1 MSLRNFCAV
10 LNFALKGRYCVRKS
24 VLNGSKYKAN
34 KNGWTLTHLFSTSQ
48 ERSSGAAEVQQRK
61 LVLASEQNGI
71 RTVCLNDPKKRNALS
86 LAMLEQLQD
95 CLRVDLR
102 DRTRVIILTANGPVF
117 SAGHDLKELTA
128 ANGREY
134 HQKVFHTCSLVM
146 TMIQDLPVPVIAQVS
161 GLATA
166 AGCQLVASCDI
177 AVASEKAKFAT
188 PGVNVGLFCSTPAVA
203 VGRSVP
209 RKVAMEMLFT
219 GFPITAQEA
228 LQHGLVSRVVP
239 EDQLE
244 QETMRIAEKIC
255 ETSKDVVALGK
266 ATFYAQISL
275 ERKQAYSMT
284 EKAMVDNLAL
294 VDGQE
299 GVKAFVE
306 KRKPNWTSSRKT
318 DSEPVQM

>member
-1 MSLRNFCAV
+1 MSAPSSCAF
-10 LNFALKGRYCVRKS
+10 LNFALKRSYCVRRL
-24 VLNGSKYKAN
+24 VLDGSKYKGN
-34 KNGWTLTHLFSTSQ
+34 KNGWTLTRLFSIGQ
-48 ERSSGAAEVQQRK
+48 GRPSGAAEVQPKQ
-61 LVLASEQNGI
+61 LVLSSEQKGI
-71 RTVCLNDPKKRNALS
+71 RTICLNDPQKRNALS

-95 CLRVDLR
+95 RLKVDHR
-102 DRTRVIILTANGPVF
+102 DPTRVIILTANGPVF
-117 SAGHDLKELTA
+117 SAGHDLKELTTA
-128 ANGREY
+128 YGHDY

-239 EDQLE
+239 DNHLE

-266 ATFYAQISL
+266 ATFYAQINL
-275 ERKQAYSMT
+275 ERKQAYSLS

-299 GVKAFVE
+299 GIKAFVE
-306 KRKPNWTSSRKT
+306 KRKPVWPSSKK
-318 DSEPVQM
+318 D